1 MAKGIRINFLSDVKD
16 FLRGTKDVEKE
27 LEDVA
32 DSLDDVAKDGDK
44 ATEKLEKSFK
54 DMAKEAS
61 KAGKDAQDG
70 LGKGFKGAQREG
82 ETAATTIKDE
92 FKSNLS
98 EVTSSF
104 DGSVESMGDLV
115 QGTLGGLVTD
125 LGPVGLAAGAAG
137 AAGVGLLIAAITKA
151 AEDAEAA
158 KQRITD
164 LGLSIIESGASAAQM
179 EFITQNLKD
188 IITDSE
194 DATKSLGEIEGLIK
208 RYPNLSSNV
217 SELAMAYSGNTDA
230 IESSVEALDEEIDRL
245 RDTETLNK
253 QQNDTL
259 QRRIA
264 ELEGN
269 RDALDEVAKSTDA
282 AKQIEEDWLA
292 SGGAEIQARAAAIS
306 SIDAAYD
313 EAVGSILDFKNEE
326 TGVLDIEAFVA
337 SIETRKA
344 ELAAYQEALA
354 TSGLT
359 TEQKQALDDM
369 GIEAASAY
377 LDGIKSGTPEQA
389 RVLKESLTEAAKTS
403 SGAAKGE
410 LDKAF
415 SKPTEAEVKAEL
427 NAKAAQRDL
436 NQFIT
441 NAERTPIKI
450 RAQIVDREGRVVG

>member
-27 LEDVA
+27 LEEVA

-44 ATEKLEKSFK
+44 ATEKLEKGFK
-54 DMAKEAS
+54 EMAREAS

-70 LGKGFKGAQREG
+70 LGKGFKGAAREG

-115 QGTLGGLVTD
+115 QGTLGGLVSD
-125 LGPVGLAAGAAG
+125 LGPTGLVLGAAG
-137 AAGVGLLIAAITKA
+137 AAAVGLVIKA
-151 AEDAEAA
+151 FEDA
-158 KQRITD
+158 
-164 LGLSIIESGASAAQM
+164 GLSAE
-179 EFITQNLKD
+179 EFRAK
-188 IITDSE
+188 
-194 DATKSLGEIEGLIK
+194 
-208 RYPNLSSNV
+208 V
-217 SELAMAYSGNTDA
+217 SELAGELIEAGEDGKLSSGFISEQLKELALASEEGADNLKLLKELANDSGQEFSDLAEIFAGNVDGLEDLIDSEKELEDTVHRGLELNDARVKALNNEDKARSDLIDKLEDQQKA
-230 IESSVEALDEEIDRL
+230 IEEAQEAERL
-245 RDTETLNK
+245 Y
-253 QQNDTL
+253 
-259 QRRIA
+259 
-264 ELEGN
+264 LE
-269 RDALDEVAKSTDA
+269 A
-282 AKQIEEDWLA
+282 
-292 SGGAEIQARAAAIS
+292 GGAEYEAKAAAIA

-313 EAVGSILDFKNEE
+313 QAVGSILDFKNEE
-326 TGVLDIEAFVA
+326 TGVLDIDAFVA

-403 SGAAKGE
+403 SGAAQAE

-415 SKPTEAEVKAEL
+415 EKPTEAKVDAKL
-427 NAKAAQRDL
+427 NTKDAQKSL
-436 NQFIT
+436 TNFIT
-441 NAERTPIKI
+441 GIQNQPPIAI
-450 RAQIVDREGRVVG
+450 RAKIVDRNGKALD

>member
-27 LEDVA
+27 LDEVA

-70 LGKGFKGAQREG
+70 LGKGFKGAAREG
-82 ETAATTIKDE
+82 ETAAKEIKDE

-115 QGTLGGLVTD
+115 QGTLGGLVSN
-125 LGPVGLAAGAAG
+125 LGPTGLVLGAAG
-137 AAGVGLLIAAITKA
+137 AAAVGLVIKA
-151 AEDAEAA
+151 FEDGQLTAEEFRA
-158 KQRITD
+158 K
-164 LGLSIIESGASAAQM
+164 
-179 EFITQNLKD
+179 
-188 IITDSE
+188 
-194 DATKSLGEIEGLIK
+194 
-208 RYPNLSSNV
+208 V
-217 SELAMAYSGNTDA
+217 SELASELIEAGEDGNVSYGYISDQLKEFALATDDGALSLESIKKMAEDSGVEFSDLAEALAGNVDTIDELLDSQKALQDTTHRGIELNDARVKALGDEDDA
-230 IESSVEALDEEIDRL
+230 IDKVVGALEEAKRASEEAQ
-245 RDTETLNK
+245 K
-253 QQNDTL
+253 
-259 QRRIA
+259 A
-264 ELEGN
+264 
-269 RDALDEVAKSTDA
+269 
-282 AKQIEEDWLA
+282 EEDLLEA
-292 SGGAEIQARAAAIS
+292 QGPEYEAKAAAIA

-313 EAVGSILDFKNEE
+313 QAVGSILDFKNEE

-359 TEQKQALDDM
+359 TGQKQALDDM

-415 SKPTEAEVKAEL
+415 SKPTEAKVEAKL
-427 NAKAAQRDL
+427 NAKDAAKEL
-436 NQFIT
+436 SQFIS

-450 RAQIVDREGRVVG
+450 RAQIVDRNGRALD